1 MRISTLTLQEK
12 PVQAMQRQQAA
23 LARTQTELASGRRA
37 QTPADDPV
45 AAGRIDTLE
54 RTLAASRQYA
64 VNAELAGM
72 RLSLEESALADAG
85 NVLGRVRELAIQANS
100 GALDAGSRRL
110 IGTELRQLRDQLL
123 DVANRADGSGG
134 YLFGGLRDG
143 VAPFARSALGVSYAG
158 DSLSREVEV
167 SPTQRM
173 AVGHSGEEVFR
184 SVPRGNGVFTTAADP
199 ANTGNGRIDTGA
211 VVNPAA
217 WAAGDYALQFG
228 AGGAWQLLN
237 DGGAVV
243 ASGNHSPGQALEFLG
258 VRVTLDGAPAAGDRF
273 AIEAASRG
281 DLFATLDALT
291 ALVEA
296 PRGAAAADL
305 AKFATAMTGLQQDLG
320 NALEHLLAVRA
331 DTGSRLAGLE
341 ATANAREALELEL
354 NTTLSS
360 LRDVDY
366 AEAISRMNAQMVGLQ
381 AAQRSYAQVARMSL
395 FDYL

>member
-54 RTLAASRQYA
+54 RSLAASKQYA
-64 VNAELAGM
+64 ANAELVTM

-85 NVLGRVRELAIQANS
+85 NVLERVRELAIQANS

-143 VAPFARSALGVSYAG
+143 AAPFARGAAGVAYAG
-158 DSLSREVEV
+158 DSLTREVEV
-167 SPTQRM
+167 SPSQRM

-184 SVPRGNGVFTTAADP
+184 RVPRGNGVFSTAAD
-199 ANTGNGRIDTGA
+199 AGNTGSGRIDTGA
-211 VVNPAA
+211 VMNPGA
-217 WAAGDYALQFG
+217 WIPGEYELRFG
-228 AGGAWQLLN
+228 AAGAWQLLGN
-237 DGGAVV
+237 GGAVV
-243 ASGNHSPGQALEFLG
+243 ASGTHAPGQALEFLG
-258 VRVTLDGAPAAGDRF
+258 VRVTVDGTPAAGDRF
-273 AIEAASRG
+273 QLEPATRG
-281 DLFATLDALT
+281 DVFGTLEELIG
-291 ALVEA
+291 LVEA
-296 PRGAAAADL
+296 PRGAGAAGL
-305 AKFATAMTGLQQDLG
+305 ARFATTMGGLQLNVS

-331 DTGSRLAGLE
+331 DTGARLAGLE
-341 ATANAREALELEL
+341 ATAEARGELELEL

-366 AEAISRMNAQMVGLQ
+366 AEAISRMNAQLVGLQ
-381 AAQRSYAQVARMSL
+381 AAQQSYAQVARMSL